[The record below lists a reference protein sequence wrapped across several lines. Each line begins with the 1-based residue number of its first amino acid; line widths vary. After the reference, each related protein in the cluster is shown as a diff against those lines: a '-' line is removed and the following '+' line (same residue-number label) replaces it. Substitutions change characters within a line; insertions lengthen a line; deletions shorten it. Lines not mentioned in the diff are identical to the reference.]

1 MEEEETNPRAEN
13 EGQEEGMDV
22 DELVDTEA
30 KIQASDLEYQTTAE
44 EIMVGEQKE
53 PTEEN
58 EELPAD
64 ASEEMTREFHGQ
76 G

>member
-1 MEEEETNPRAEN
+1 
-13 EGQEEGMDV
+13 MDV
-22 DELVDTEA
+22 DERVETEA
-30 KIQASDLEYQTTAE
+30 KIQESDLENQTTAE

-58 EELPAD
+58 EELPVD
-64 ASEEMTREFHGQ
+64 APEEVIREFHGQ